1 MSRTVLQVFRAT
13 TLICPPLF
21 FILATEKERLTAM
34 KQWCRHRSN
43 QVTAMETQ
51 GGPANK
57 GPGPG
62 NKGPGPTNNDPG
74 HLDQVESAAGQTS
87 RERKDR
93 GGSPSR
99 AGAEHRGQEG
109 GLEPSL
115 VAGRLETIKQ
125 WFRLKPKQVM
135 EMEGG
140 PLNDGSGPEHDVI
153 VSHVTGPCDQAGA
166 AAGQSCGERRERGGV
181 RHRGR
186 ELGLDSSLLPNYV
199 TTEGD

>member
-1 MSRTVLQVFRAT
+1 MTLLQVFRAT

-21 FILATEKERLTAM
+21 YILAAEKERLTAF
-34 KQWCRHRSN
+34 KQWCQAKSN
-43 QVTAMETQ
+43 QVTALVMQ
-51 GGPANK
+51 GAPENEGPEQQ
-57 GPGPG
+57 
-62 NKGPGPTNNDPG
+62 
-74 HLDQVESAAGQTS
+74 DQVEAASGQS
-87 RERKDR
+87 SGEGQDR

-125 WFRLKPKQVM
+125 WFRLKPNQVM

-140 PLNDGSGPEHDVI
+140 PSNDGSGPAHDVI
-153 VSHVTGPCDQAGA
+153 VSHVIGPRDQAGA
-166 AAGQSCGERRERGGV
+166 AAGQSCGERRDRGGV

-186 ELGLDSSLLPNYV
+186 ELGLDPSLLPNYV

>member
-1 MSRTVLQVFRAT
+1 MFRGT

-21 FILATEKERLTAM
+21 YILAVEKERLAAI
-34 KQWCRHRSN
+34 KQWCQQRSN
-43 QVTAMETQ
+43 QVTA
-51 GGPANK
+51 
-57 GPGPG
+57 
-62 NKGPGPTNNDPG
+62 
-74 HLDQVESAAGQTS
+74 LDQVEAAPVQCSGEGQ
-87 RERKDR
+87 DQ

-125 WFRLKPKQVM
+125 WFRLKPNQVM

-140 PLNDGSGPEHDVI
+140 PSNDGSGPTHDVI
-153 VSHVTGPCDQAGA
+153 VSRVIGPCDQNGATAGR
-166 AAGQSCGERRERGGV
+166 SCGERRDRGGV

-186 ELGLDSSLLPNYV
+186 ELGLDPSLLPNSV
-199 TTEGD
+199 ITDGDSAV